1 MTNKRPA
8 YTAHSL
14 KLDEAILAVL
24 PVGAD
29 KALTRD
35 IIIARVSIYGQH
47 PTERQFRAAIHD
59 LRQAGQ
65 LICSSAGENPGY
77 YKPATLAEVL
87 DFVQAEIEPRIT
99 DLAVTK
105 ARLLEAALAT
115 FGDAVQGRLL

>member
-59 LRQAGQ
+59 MRQAGQ

-77 YKPATLAEVL
+77 YKPATLNDVL
-87 DFVQAEIEPRIT
+87 DFVQSEIEPRIT
-99 DLAVTK
+99 DLAKTK
-105 ARLLEAALAT
+105 VRLLAAARAA
-115 FGDAVQGRLL
+115 FGDAVQERLI

>member
-1 MTNKRPA
+1 MKNKRPA

-35 IIIARVSIYGQH
+35 LIIARISIYGQH

-77 YKPATLAEVL
+77 FTPTTLAEVL
-87 DFVQAEIEPRIT
+87 DFVKAEIEPRIT

-105 ARLLEAALAT
+105 ARLLEAARAT
-115 FGDAVQGRLL
+115 FGDAVQERLL